1 MAFQLAGQTLKKG
14 SSFSAGDTL
23 FPSNWLELST
33 PEERKNIGISET
45 ADTPTAEDTQEP
57 IRLAGGGAP
66 TSSAD
71 NADTSLEP
79 SKPESGPGSDAE
91 WNTFLEA
98 LGAGFD
104 GSEPKEIAG
113 NRFTV
118 SETGLTYN
126 KPSRGS
132 ALSYGLNRVEKPV
145 EAPIKTDLLPTA
157 PAAPSKPAAATPP
170 PGGGSSVTYTPPA
183 AYEAPK
189 DNIDWGS
196 PEPEET
202 PPPKPPEPKA
212 PEPKAPEE
220 PQAPAPTP
228 PAPTP
233 PAPASAPQTLAMTRF
248 YDPTIGGHVYTSN
261 PSVENLGGLSSEGQ
275 AFNLFKDSAQAQGA
289 TDVYRL
295 FNPSSGDHFFTTDI
309 NEKNVAAGGGYRVEG
324 VMGAASTSAS
334 ENTEAVLRYFNPQS
348 GQHFFTS
355 NQNEANTLADQGYV
369 SEGVG
374 FYAPKSSSAT
384 QSPAQQYWEAA
395 NSSRGYD

>member
-14 SSFSAGDTL
+14 SSFSAGNTL

-132 ALSYGLNRVEKPV
+132 ALSYGLNRVEKPI
-145 EAPIKTDLLPTA
+145 EAPIKTDLLPTAPAA

-170 PGGGSSVTYTPPA
+170 PGGGSSITYTPPA

-189 DNIDWGS
+189 DNTDWGS
-196 PEPEET
+196 SEPEET

-233 PAPASAPQTLAMTRF
+233 PAPVSAPETLAINRF
-248 YDPTIGGHVYTSN
+248 VDPNTGRHLYTSN
-261 PSVENLGGLSSEGQ
+261 VEEGNLAGLSSEGQ
-275 AFNLFKDSAQAQGA
+275 AFELFKNSGQTGTA
-289 TDVYRL
+289 DVYRL
-295 FNPSSGDHFFTTDI
+295 FNPSTGNHFYTASAD
-309 NEKNVAAGGGYRVEG
+309 EKNVAAGAGYTVEG
-324 VMGAASTSAS
+324 TVGAAYTTPTENST
-334 ENTEAVLRYFNPQS
+334 AVDRYFQAAT
-348 GQHFFTS
+348 GQHFYTS
-355 NQNEANTLADQGYV
+355 NAQEAQNLASLGFQR
-369 SEGVG
+369 EGVA
-374 FYAPKSSSAT
+374 FYTPNS
-384 QSPAQQYWEAA
+384 AQQYWEAA